1 MHTQKNITKDN
12 EKPCANC
19 QNFYNK
25 NSANFEWKESC

>member
-1 MHTQKNITKDN
+1 MYTQKNITKDN
-12 EKPCANC
+12 EKPFANC